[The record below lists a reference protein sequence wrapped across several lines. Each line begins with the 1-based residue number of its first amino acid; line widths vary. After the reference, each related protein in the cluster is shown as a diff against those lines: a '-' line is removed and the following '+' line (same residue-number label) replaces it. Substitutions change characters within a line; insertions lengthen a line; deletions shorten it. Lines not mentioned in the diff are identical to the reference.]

1 MDKLKNQERMTSNSY
16 YRPIQYLGAKSRT
29 LNEIVAECN
38 RLCVPESYVVDLF
51 SGSSIVSQAL
61 YKNKNKVIAND
72 VMGFC
77 CDMSSA
83 MLNFKKTDDAE
94 EEVVGFIGNLKGGLS
109 DMSVPN
115 CFCEYIQK
123 EREYLCQKNLGGLK
137 ELYNELRQVRNAS
150 NGNGG
155 QIDFIYKHLGEV
167 VSKNALLVSNY
178 YAGTYFG
185 IKQSLDLDYILNL
198 IYRSEFNS
206 DWTRCVLLTALYNT
220 CSLIVNSAG
229 KHFAQPIQ
237 IKNFDLKKITNHRFL
252 ENRFFRVM
260 DLFVDCVQKILYVS
274 NGFGKIND
282 NIVLNEDICNRR
294 FYDEI
299 GRHNVSVFYADPPY
313 TAQQYSRFYHIPEVL
328 HSYRYPKLQMFRGDV
343 TQGIYPN
350 NKYKSPF
357 CSKVGARQ
365 AFSKIF
371 ELVRDNNASLV
382 LSYSE
387 SKTEETG
394 NERMVTM
401 EDILYLAS
409 CYLPNHNIK
418 QVDFSFDYKQLN
430 SKAKVISNKEDK
442 EFLMVFEK

>member
-1 MDKLKNQERMTSNSY
+1 M
-16 YRPIQYLGAKSRT
+16 
-29 LNEIVAECN
+29 
-38 RLCVPESYVVDLF
+38 
-51 SGSSIVSQAL
+51 
-61 YKNKNKVIAND
+61 
-72 VMGFC
+72 
-77 CDMSSA
+77 
-83 MLNFKKTDDAE
+83 
-94 EEVVGFIGNLKGGLS
+94 
-109 DMSVPN
+109 
-115 CFCEYIQK
+115 
-123 EREYLCQKNLGGLK
+123 
-137 ELYNELRQVRNAS
+137 
-150 NGNGG
+150 
-155 QIDFIYKHLGEV
+155 
-167 VSKNALLVSNY
+167 
-178 YAGTYFG
+178 
-185 IKQSLDLDYILNL
+185 
-198 IYRSEFNS
+198 
-206 DWTRCVLLTALYNT
+206 LLTALYNT

-237 IKNFDLKKITNHRFL
+237 IKNFDLKKITSHRFL

-274 NGFGKIND
+274 NDLGKIND

-418 QVDFSFDYKQLN
+418 QVEFSFDYKQLN